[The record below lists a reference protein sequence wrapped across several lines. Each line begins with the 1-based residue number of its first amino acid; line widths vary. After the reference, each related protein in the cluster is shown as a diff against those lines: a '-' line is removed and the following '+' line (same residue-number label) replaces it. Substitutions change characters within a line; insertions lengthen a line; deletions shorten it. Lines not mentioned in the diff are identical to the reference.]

1 MKSKR
6 IFLIGAFII
15 AGLIFLNWLICVTT
29 PVFPIDESRLR
40 GIMVY
45 EGNPVSGH
53 TYEISADDVSSV
65 IAALNHLALEENKEL
80 SGYSYEGNLDVFEQ
94 RNAFTEKECYRID
107 MCQTTGLFSQKRITR
122 IISICE
128 DYKIVV
134 QCLEQAGKEKY
145 YTVYDNEYGD
155 FLAAID
161 EIAERCV
168 SSIV

>member
-6 IFLIGAFII
+6 IFLLGAFMI

-45 EGNPVSGH
+45 EGKPVSGH

-65 IAALNHLALEENKEL
+65 IAALNHLELKENKEL

-94 RNAFTEKECYRID
+94 RNIFTEKECYRID
-107 MCQTTGLFSQKRITR
+107 MRQTTGLFSQKITR
-122 IISICE
+122 IITICE
-128 DYKIVV
+128 DNKIVV
-134 QCLEQAGKEKY
+134 QCLEQSGKEKY
-145 YTVYDNEYGD
+145 YTVYDNEYEV

-161 EIAERCV
+161 EIAERCASETV
-168 SSIV
+168 